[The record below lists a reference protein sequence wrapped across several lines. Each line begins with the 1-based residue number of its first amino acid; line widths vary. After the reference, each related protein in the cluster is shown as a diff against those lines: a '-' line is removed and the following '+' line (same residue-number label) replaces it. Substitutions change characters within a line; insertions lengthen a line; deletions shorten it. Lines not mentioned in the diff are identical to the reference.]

1 MNDCIFCKIAN
12 GIIPSQK
19 LYEDDV
25 LIIIKDINPQAKLHY
40 LAIPKQHFCDITELS
55 KNNPET
61 LTHIFS
67 VIADKKDE
75 LGFKDGM
82 RVITNVGENG
92 CQSVKHIHIHM
103 LGGEKLAEKMG

>member
-12 GIIPSQK
+12 GSIPSQK
-19 LYEDDV
+19 LYEDDKM
-25 LIIIKDINPQAKLHY
+25 IIIKDINPQAKLHY
-40 LAIPKQHFCDITELS
+40 LAIPKEHFCDITELS
-55 KNNPET
+55 KNSPET

-67 VIADKKDE
+67 VIADKKNE

-92 CQSVKHIHIHM
+92 CQSVKHIHIHI